1 MAKSEN
7 DQDDDYKARSVALR
21 LLARREHSRLELT
34 RKLLQRQ
41 LPKSVIETVLDDYE
55 REGWLSDQRFAE
67 AYARQRIE
75 AGYGLMRITGEL
87 RQRGVATGIE
97 CLRVMSNHD
106 WSNQALR
113 LRRKRYNLLD
123 LRGQP
128 EEKLRQMRFLQRRG
142 YTREQI
148 EYALE
153 AIDSFQVP
161 NN

>member
-55 REGWLSDQRFAE
+55 EQDWLSDERFAE

-75 AGYGLMRITGEL
+75 AGYGLLRITGEL
-87 RQRGVATGIE
+87 NQRGVAENADT
-97 CLRVMSNHD
+97 LQAMSLQD
-106 WSNQALR
+106 WCDQAVR
-113 LRRKRYNLLD
+113 LRRKRFGLSD
-123 LRGQP
+123 LRGQL
-128 EEKLRQMRFLQRRG
+128 EERLRQIRFLQRRG
-142 YTREQI
+142 FTQEQI
-148 EYALE
+148 NAALDAVE
-153 AIDSFQVP
+153 PA
-161 NN
+161 

>member
-55 REGWLSDQRFAE
+55 EQDWLSDERFAE

-75 AGYGLMRITGEL
+75 AGYGSLRITGEL
-87 RQRGVATGIE
+87 NQRGVAANADT
-97 CLRVMSNHD
+97 LQAMSLQD
-106 WSNQALR
+106 WCDQAVR
-113 LRRKRYNLLD
+113 LRRKRFGLSD
-123 LRGQP
+123 LRGQL
-128 EEKLRQMRFLQRRG
+128 EERLRQMRFLQRRG
-142 YTREQI
+142 FTQEQI
-148 EYALE
+148 NAALDAVE
-153 AIDSFQVP
+153 PA
-161 NN
+161 

>member
-55 REGWLSDQRFAE
+55 EQDWLSDERFAE

-75 AGYGLMRITGEL
+75 AGYGPLRITGEL
-87 RQRGVATGIE
+87 NQRGVAANADT
-97 CLRVMSNHD
+97 LQAVSLQD
-106 WSNQALR
+106 WSDQAVR
-113 LRRKRYNLLD
+113 LRRKRFGLSD
-123 LRGQP
+123 LRGQL
-128 EEKLRQMRFLQRRG
+128 EERLRQMRFLQRRG
-142 YTREQI
+142 FTQEQI
-148 EYALE
+148 NAAMDAVEPA
-153 AIDSFQVP
+153 
-161 NN
+161 

>member
-55 REGWLSDQRFAE
+55 EQDWLSDERFAE

-75 AGYGLMRITGEL
+75 AGYGLLRITGEL
-87 RQRGVATGIE
+87 NQRGVVENADT
-97 CLRVMSNHD
+97 LQAMSLQD
-106 WSNQALR
+106 WSDQAVR
-113 LRRKRYNLLD
+113 LRRKRFGLSD
-123 LRGQP
+123 LHGQL
-128 EEKLRQMRFLQRRG
+128 EERLRQMRFLQRRG
-142 YTREQI
+142 FTQEQI
-148 EYALE
+148 NAAMDAVEPA
-153 AIDSFQVP
+153 
-161 NN
+161 